1 MEIKCDRDTLIWK
14 PTLHLANL
22 EPPPIDQKLFKP
34 GQVVVVYKYLN
45 YKVCRLCQFNGE
57 WSKYPEQDF
66 CKKVHSLR
74 SLASCSPDDLAA
86 VEQQQPD
93 YMRLRIESSNGMK
106 KLEHK
111 LLRNTEF

>member
-1 MEIKCDRDTLIWK
+1 MIDCETEIKCDRDVLIGQ

-45 YKVCRLCQFNGE
+45 YRVCRLCQFNGE
-57 WSKYPEQDF
+57 WSKYPEQEF

-74 SLASCSPDDLAA
+74 SLASCSPDDCLGS
-86 VEQQQPD
+86 EGQLD
-93 YMRLRIESSNGMK
+93 
-106 KLEHK
+106 
-111 LLRNTEF
+111 